1 MSVRCLQFTLLPAA
15 LVLGT
20 CLAAQ
25 GQQSLPQRSQK
36 IIFSDPK
43 GDPVSSNLNFI
54 ATQKLNLKSLE
65 DEFKK
70 PFSISGPGAAGS
82 TAPLPLHLPQPN
94 LNRQQLRE
102 LFERERDWI
111 FQSPE
116 DYEANLTAEK
126 IFKLP
131 EYDKD
136 GQEKQR
142 EGAVERFYQRLDEE
156 RNQVNRSPEDAGTA
170 DLFGSQESFGFST
183 GRDLMELHPLK
194 PGGNVA
200 NRSEA
205 SPASGAAFISPDE
218 ILRRLASGNSDSP
231 LPGSLLST
239 DLSDFLSASKLELLP
254 QASSEKARMEEF
266 KRLLEP
272 RTAASPMSGEATS
285 ELLSRTPS
293 INPGWDTPRSSNP
306 VPEGAGLSP
315 IGSSPA
321 RLGTPE
327 RPPALITTIPSRP
340 GLATAE
346 PTADPV
352 RTATPPPA
360 FNLPKRAF

>member
-1 MSVRCLQFTLLPAA
+1 MSVRRLQFALLPAA
-15 LVLGT
+15 LVLGM

-25 GQQSLPQRSQK
+25 GQQTLPQRSQK

-116 DYEANLTAEK
+116 DYESDLTAEK
-126 IFKLP
+126 IFKIP
-131 EYDKD
+131 EYGED
-136 GQEKQR
+136 GQVKQK

-156 RNQVNRSPEDAGTA
+156 RAQVNRAREDAGNSV
-170 DLFGSQESFGFST
+170 LFGNQESFGFAAS
-183 GRDLMELHPLK
+183 RDLLELHRLK

-205 SPASGAAFISPDE
+205 NPVSGAAFISPDE
-218 ILRRLASGNSDSP
+218 IMRRLATGNNDSP
-231 LPGSLLST
+231 LLGALTSA
-239 DLSDFLSASKLELLP
+239 DLSDLLSAGKLELLP
-254 QASSEKARMEEF
+254 QAAAQQARMEEF
-266 KRLLEP
+266 RQLLEP
-272 RTAASPMSGEATS
+272 RAGSVLAGEATS
-285 ELLSRTPS
+285 ELLSRSPS
-293 INPGWDTPRSSNP
+293 TSPSLDTSRSPSP
-306 VPEGAGLSP
+306 LPEGAGFAAP
-315 IGSSPA
+315 GSLYPRA
-321 RLGTPE
+321 GVPE
-327 RPPALITTIPSRP
+327 RPQALITTTPGRP
-340 GLATAE
+340 GSATGE
-346 PTADPV
+346 SIADPV
-352 RTATPPPA
+352 RTVTPPPT
-360 FNLPKRAF
+360 FSLPKRAF